1 MSARA
6 ALALAAAGLAVA
18 WAAPARAA
26 RLPDWAK
33 EIAATAP
40 EVPDGVPEWSFRCL
54 LDDTRLTISHDGAAW
69 RWHERLAVQ
78 VLSGRADA
86 VQWAHIDRDENAKV
100 RSSKGWHLPPG
111 EKAERAYGRA
121 IDVAASSDFSSDQ
134 KSRLVLIGD
143 ARKGSLLFYEFDY
156 DDPRVTLNGQHIFGS
171 TSGPIDVERETIEL
185 PEGWHLKWAW
195 LRSDG
200 GPPQRSGD
208 TWTFELRNEK
218 PPKEERL
225 GPPAADRLPILVFGA
240 LPPEGETAKLPALRT
255 WDDEAR
261 WESGL
266 YRGKDAA
273 DGAVRKSAEA
283 AFAKAGADPARRIEQ
298 AARVVR
304 DRVRYLARE
313 IGIGG
318 FAPQAAS
325 DTFAQAIGDCKAK
338 ATLFRSYLG
347 VAGLPSY
354 TVLVNASS
362 PDTVADSVP
371 TPFSFDHVIA
381 AVPWPGGPVPPES
394 APAVADV
401 PGVGKVLIVDT
412 TDDHASPGTAPY
424 YLAGKKAL
432 LVDGDRGILFT
443 IPDGTPEANR
453 VETTVTATARPDRSL
468 SAKVE
473 VRYYGA
479 PAEFARASRGNDALA
494 RERTAKNEIRES
506 FGGGEVQGYAVTP
519 ERADGAFVETFTVAL
534 RPGAPELG
542 DGSVGVFPGVMRDFT
557 RVPLSRRT
565 LPVVY
570 PYPIRH
576 RYEVTLAG
584 TTGDAPLPEPASVSG
599 DGWSVATTYERRDG
613 AVHATCTF
621 DRSRVRF
628 EPADFGEL
636 KKLWSSASRASA
648 LRLPIAP

>member
-18 WAAPARAA
+18 WAIPARAA
-26 RLPDWAK
+26 RLPDWA
-33 EIAATAP
+33 EQIASTAP

-54 LDDTRLTISHDGAAW
+54 LSEARLTVSHDGAAW
-69 RWHERLAVQ
+69 RWHQRLAVQ
-78 VLSGRADA
+78 VLSARADA
-86 VQWAHIDRDENAKV
+86 VQWAQIAHDDDAKV

-111 EKAERAYGRA
+111 EKAQRAYGRA
-121 IDVAASSDFSSDQ
+121 IDVDTSSYFSSDQ
-134 KSRLVLIGD
+134 TSRRVVIGD

-156 DDPRVTLNGQHIFGS
+156 DDSPLAMSKIFDFGN
-171 TSGPIDVERETIEL
+171 TSQPIDLQRLTIEL
-185 PEGWHLKWAW
+185 PAGWHLRWAW

-200 GPPQRSGD
+200 GPPRRSGD
-208 TWTFELRNEK
+208 TWTFELRDEK
-218 PPKEERL
+218 PPKVERL
-225 GPPAADRLPILVFGA
+225 GPPAADRLPKLAVDV
-240 LPPEGETAKLPALRT
+240 LPPEGETAKLPAFRS
-255 WDDEAR
+255 WDDVAA
-261 WESGL
+261 WYSAL
-266 YRGKDAA
+266 SRGKDVA
-273 DGAVRKSAEA
+273 DGAVRRAAEA
-283 AFAKAGADPARRIEQ
+283 AFAEAGADPARRIEQ

-313 IGIGG
+313 AGIGG
-318 FAPQAAS
+318 WAPQAAS

-338 ATLFRSYLG
+338 ATLFRSFLG

-362 PDTVADSVP
+362 PDTVADTVP
-371 TPFSFDHVIA
+371 TASFDHMIA

-394 APAVADV
+394 VPAVADV

-412 TDDHASPGTAPY
+412 TDDYASPGTLPFV
-424 YLAGKKAL
+424 LAGKRAL

-453 VETTVTATARPDRSL
+453 VETTVTATAHPDRSL

-473 VRYYGA
+473 VRYFGA

-494 RERTAKNEIRES
+494 RERAAKNEIRES
-506 FGGGEVQGYAVTP
+506 FGGGEAQGYAVTP
-519 ERADGAFVETFTVAL
+519 ERPDGAFVETFTVAL

-570 PYPIRH
+570 LYPIRL

-584 TTGDAPLPEPASVSG
+584 TTGDAPLPEAASISG

-613 AVHATCTF
+613 AVHATCTI

-628 EPADFGEL
+628 EPAAFAEL
-636 KKLWSSASRASA
+636 KKLWASASRASA
-648 LRLPIAP
+648 PRLPIAK